1 MKYEAVIGLEVHTEL
16 QTKTKIFCSCRTS
29 FGADPN
35 TNVCP
40 VCLGLPGVLPVL
52 NKKVLEYA
60 VRAGLALN
68 CEISRFS
75 KFDRKN
81 YYYPDLPKNFQTS
94 QFDLPI
100 CEHGYLDVEVEGEKR
115 RIRITRAHM
124 EEDAGKLV
132 HHGTSITDSDY
143 SLVDYNRT
151 GTPLLE
157 IVSEPDMRSAKEAVA
172 YMEKM
177 RAILQYVGISD
188 CRMEE
193 GSLRCDANVS
203 VRPVGQKELG
213 TKTEIK
219 NINSFKGVE
228 RAIEYEA
235 MRQAELLE
243 DGGKVVQE
251 TRTWDEKE
259 GVTKSMRTKEEA
271 NDYRY
276 FPEPDLVP
284 FTVSDEYIENIR
296 KSLPELPDARKERYM
311 KEFGLS
317 SEDAVFMTNDK
328 ATADYFEAA
337 VDAGADPKA
346 CVNWLMG
353 EFASQLSTDGI
364 EIAKAPVSAEN
375 LAALLKL
382 ISKGTISG
390 KIAKKVFA
398 TMWKEGGNPE
408 EIVKAQGLVQISDT
422 AELSK
427 LVDEVV
433 GKNPKAVED
442 FKAGKKKA
450 VGALVGQ
457 IMKATKGKANPRVI
471 NELLNKKPQSL
482 RMTPT
487 KQRKTPA
494 FMKNRES

>member
-408 EIVKAQGLVQISDT
+408 DIVKAQGLVQISDT

-471 NELLNKKPQSL
+471 NELLNKKLQSL
-482 RMTPT
+482 
-487 KQRKTPA
+487 
-494 FMKNRES
+494 

>member
-16 QTKTKIFCSCRTS
+16 QTTTKIFCGCKTS
-29 FGADPN
+29 FGAEPN

-52 NKKVLEYA
+52 NKRVLEFA
-60 VRAGLALN
+60 VRAGFALN

-100 CEHGYLDVEVEGEKR
+100 CERGHLDIEVNGEKKQ
-115 RIRITRAHM
+115 IRITRAHM

-157 IVSEPDMRSAKEAVA
+157 IVTEPDMRSAKEAVA
-172 YMEKM
+172 YLEKM
-177 RAILQYVGISD
+177 RAILQYIGISD

-213 TKTEIK
+213 TKAEIK

-228 RAIEYEA
+228 KAIEYEA
-235 MRQAELLE
+235 LRQAEILE
-243 DGGKVVQE
+243 DGGKIIQE

-276 FPEPDLVP
+276 FPEPDLAP
-284 FTVSDEYIENIR
+284 FTVSEEYIEDIR
-296 KSLPELPDARKERYM
+296 KTLPELPDERRERYIAN
-311 KEFGLS
+311 FGLS
-317 SEDAVFMTNDK
+317 STDAQYMTNDK
-328 ATADYFEAA
+328 DTSDYFEKVVA
-337 VDAGADPKA
+337 AGADPKA
-346 CVNWLMG
+346 SVNWIMG
-353 EFASQLSTDGI
+353 EFASQLSNAGI
-364 EIAKAPVSAEN
+364 EIAKAPVTPEN
-375 LAALLKL
+375 LAKLLAL
-382 ISKGTISG
+382 IAKGTISG

-398 TMWKEGGNPE
+398 EMWKDGADPE

-422 AELSK
+422 GALKEL
-427 LVDEVV
+427 VV
-433 GKNPKAVED
+433 KVIANNPKAVED

-457 IMKATKGKANPRVI
+457 IMKETKGKANPKVI
-471 NELLNKKPQSL
+471 NELLNDELKKL
-482 RMTPT
+482 
-487 KQRKTPA
+487 
-494 FMKNRES
+494 

>member
-16 QTKTKIFCSCRTS
+16 QTTTKIFCGCKTS
-29 FGADPN
+29 FGAEPN

-52 NKKVLEYA
+52 NKRVLEFA

-100 CEHGYLDVEVEGEKR
+100 CERGHLDIEVNGEKKQ
-115 RIRITRAHM
+115 IRITRAHM

-157 IVSEPDMRSAKEAVA
+157 IVTEPDMRSAKEAVA
-172 YMEKM
+172 YLEKM
-177 RAILQYVGISD
+177 RAILQYIGISD

-213 TKTEIK
+213 TKAEIK
-219 NINSFKGVE
+219 NINSFKGVDK
-228 RAIEYEA
+228 AIEYEA
-235 MRQAELLE
+235 LRQAEILE
-243 DGGKVVQE
+243 DGGKIIQE

-276 FPEPDLVP
+276 FPEPDLAP
-284 FTVSDEYIENIR
+284 FTVSEEYIEDIR
-296 KSLPELPDARKERYM
+296 KTLPELPDERRERYIAN
-311 KEFGLS
+311 FGLS
-317 SEDAVFMTNDK
+317 STDAQYMTNDK
-328 ATADYFEAA
+328 DTSDYFEKVVA
-337 VDAGADPKA
+337 AGADPKA
-346 CVNWLMG
+346 SVNWIMG
-353 EFASQLSTDGI
+353 EFASQLSNAGI
-364 EIAKAPVSAEN
+364 EIAKAPVTPEN
-375 LAALLKL
+375 LAKLLAL
-382 ISKGTISG
+382 IAKGTISG

-398 TMWKEGGNPE
+398 EMWKDGADPE

-422 AELSK
+422 GALKEL
-427 LVDEVV
+427 VV
-433 GKNPKAVED
+433 KVIANNPKAVED

-457 IMKATKGKANPRVI
+457 IMKETKGKANPKVI
-471 NELLNKKPQSL
+471 NELLNDELKKL
-482 RMTPT
+482 
-487 KQRKTPA
+487 
-494 FMKNRES
+494 

>member
-311 KEFGLS
+311 KEFGLT

-337 VDAGADPKA
+337 VEAGADPKA

-408 EIVKAQGLVQISDT
+408 DIVKAQGLVQISDT

-471 NELLNKKPQSL
+471 NELLNKKLQSL
-482 RMTPT
+482 
-487 KQRKTPA
+487 
-494 FMKNRES
+494 

>member
-16 QTKTKIFCSCRTS
+16 HTATKIFCNCKTS

-52 NKKVLEYA
+52 NKKVLEFA

-100 CEHGYLDVEVEGEKR
+100 CEHGYLDVEVDGEVS

-132 HHGTSITDSDY
+132 HHGSSITTADY

-157 IVSEPDMRSAKEAVA
+157 IVSEPDMRSAKQAVA

-177 RAILQYVGISD
+177 RAILQYCGISD

-235 MRQAELLE
+235 LRQAEILE
-243 DGGKVVQE
+243 AGGTIKQE
-251 TRTWDEKE
+251 TRTWDENE
-259 GVTKSMRTKEEA
+259 GVTKSMRSKEEA

-296 KSLPELPDARKERYM
+296 KTLPELPDARKARYM
-311 KEFGLS
+311 ESYGLS
-317 SEDAVFMTNDK
+317 AYDAAYVTSDK
-328 ATADYFEAA
+328 DRADFFETM
-337 VDAGADPKA
+337 VKAGADAKEA
-346 CVNWLMG
+346 CNWLMG
-353 EFASQLSTDGI
+353 ELAGKLSENGL
-364 EIAKAPVSAEN
+364 EIKDSKVTPEAMAE
-375 LAALLKL
+375 LLKL
-382 ISKGTISG
+382 ITKGAISG
-390 KIAKKVFA
+390 KIAKKIFPE
-398 TMWKEGGNPE
+398 MWETGKSAET
-408 EIVKAQGLVQISDT
+408 IVKEQGLVQISDT
-422 AELSK
+422 GALEAM
-427 LVDEVV
+427 VDEAIAE
-433 GKNPKAVED
+433 NPKAVAD
-442 FKAGKKKA
+442 FKSGNKKA
-450 VGALVGQ
+450 MGAMIGQ
-457 IMKATKGKANPRVI
+457 IMKKSHGKANPRMVSGI
-471 NELLNKKPQSL
+471 LIKKLQAL
-482 RMTPT
+482 
-487 KQRKTPA
+487 
-494 FMKNRES
+494 

>member
-364 EIAKAPVSAEN
+364 EIAKTPVSAEN

-471 NELLNKKPQSL
+471 NELLNKKLQSL
-482 RMTPT
+482 
-487 KQRKTPA
+487 
-494 FMKNRES
+494 

>member
-16 QTKTKIFCSCRTS
+16 RTATKIFCSCKTS
-29 FGADPN
+29 FGAEPN

-52 NKKVLEYA
+52 NKKVLEFA
-60 VRAGLALN
+60 VRTGLALN

-94 QFDLPI
+94 QYDLPI
-100 CEHGYLDVEVEGEKR
+100 CEHGHLDIEVDGKKST
-115 RIRITRAHM
+115 IRITRAHM

-157 IVSEPDMRSAKEAVA
+157 IVSEPDIRSAKEAVA
-172 YMEKM
+172 YMEKL
-177 RAILQYVGISD
+177 RAILQYCGVSD
-188 CRMEE
+188 CKMEE
-193 GSLRCDANVS
+193 GSLRCDANIS

-219 NINSFKGVE
+219 NINSFRGVE

-235 MRQAELLE
+235 MRQAQLLE
-243 DGGKVVQE
+243 DGGTVVQE

-259 GVTKSMRTKEEA
+259 GVTKSMRKKEEA

-284 FTVSDEYIENIR
+284 FTVSDEYIEEIR
-296 KSLPELPDARKERYM
+296 KTLPELPDARKARYM
-311 KEFGLS
+311 ESYGL
-317 SEDAVFMTNDK
+317 DAYNADYLTNDK
-328 ATADYFEAA
+328 DRADYFEAMVA
-337 VDAGADPKA
+337 AGADPKEA
-346 CVNWLMG
+346 ANWLMG
-353 EFASQLSTDGI
+353 DFAKLLSRDGL
-364 EIAKAPVSAEN
+364 EMKAAPVKAADMAGL
-375 LAALLKL
+375 LAL
-382 ISKGTISG
+382 ITKGTISG
-390 KIAKKVFA
+390 KIAKQVFSE
-398 TMWKEGGNPE
+398 MWTSGKTPE
-408 EIVKAQGLVQISDT
+408 VIVKEKGLVQISDT
-422 AELSK
+422 GALEELA
-427 LVDEVV
+427 DRIIAA
-433 GKNPKAVED
+433 NPQSVAD

-450 VGALVGQ
+450 VGFLMGQ
-457 IMKATKGKANPRVI
+457 IMKETKGKANPQIVNGI
-471 NELLNKKPQSL
+471 LTKKLSEQ
-482 RMTPT
+482 
-487 KQRKTPA
+487 
-494 FMKNRES
+494 

>member
-16 QTKTKIFCSCRTS
+16 RTATKIFCSCKTS
-29 FGADPN
+29 FGAEPN

-52 NKKVLEYA
+52 NKKVLEFA
-60 VRAGLALN
+60 VRTGLALN
-68 CEISRFS
+68 CEISRYS

-94 QFDLPI
+94 QYDLPI
-100 CEHGYLDVEVEGEKR
+100 CEHGHLDIEVDGKKSTV
-115 RIRITRAHM
+115 RITRAHM

-157 IVSEPDMRSAKEAVA
+157 IVSEPDIRSAKEAVA
-172 YMEKM
+172 YMEKL
-177 RAILQYVGISD
+177 RAILQYCGVSD
-188 CRMEE
+188 CKMEE

-219 NINSFKGVE
+219 NINSFRGVE

-235 MRQAELLE
+235 TRQAQLLE
-243 DGGKVVQE
+243 DGGTVVQE

-259 GVTKSMRTKEEA
+259 GVTKSMRKKEEA

-284 FTVSDEYIENIR
+284 FTVSDEYIEEIR
-296 KSLPELPDARKERYM
+296 KTLPELPDARKARYM
-311 KEFGLS
+311 ESYGLAAY
-317 SEDAVFMTNDK
+317 DADYLTNDK
-328 ATADYFEAA
+328 DRADYFEAMVA
-337 VDAGADPKA
+337 AGAEPKEA
-346 CVNWLMG
+346 ANWLMG
-353 EFASQLSTDGI
+353 DFAKLLSRDNL
-364 EIAKAPVSAEN
+364 EMKAAPVQ
-375 LAALLKL
+375 AAAMADLLKL
-382 ISKGTISG
+382 IAKGTISG
-390 KIAKKVFA
+390 KIAKQVFA
-398 TMWKEGGNPE
+398 EMWTSGKDPE
-408 EIVKAQGLVQISDT
+408 TIVKEKGLVQISDT
-422 AELSK
+422 GALEELAAK
-427 LVDEVV
+427 VIAA
-433 GKNPKAVED
+433 NPQSVAD

-450 VGALVGQ
+450 VGFLMGQ
-457 IMKATKGKANPRVI
+457 IMKETKGKANPQVVNGI
-471 NELLNKKPQSL
+471 L
-482 RMTPT
+482 T
-487 KQRKTPA
+487 KMLSEQ
-494 FMKNRES
+494 

>member
-16 QTKTKIFCSCRTS
+16 QTTTKIFCGCKTS
-29 FGADPN
+29 FGAEPN

-52 NKKVLEYA
+52 NKRVLEFA

-100 CEHGYLDVEVEGEKR
+100 CERGHLDIEVNGEKKQ
-115 RIRITRAHM
+115 IRITRAHM

-157 IVSEPDMRSAKEAVA
+157 IVTEPDMRSAKEAVA
-172 YMEKM
+172 YLEKM
-177 RAILQYVGISD
+177 RAILQYIGISD

-213 TKTEIK
+213 TKAEIK

-228 RAIEYEA
+228 KAIEYEA
-235 MRQAELLE
+235 LRQAEILE
-243 DGGKVVQE
+243 DGGKIIQE

-276 FPEPDLVP
+276 FPEPDLAP
-284 FTVSDEYIENIR
+284 FTVSEEYIKDIR
-296 KSLPELPDARKERYM
+296 KTLPELPDERRERYIAN
-311 KEFGLS
+311 FGLS
-317 SEDAVFMTNDK
+317 STDAQYMTNDK
-328 ATADYFEAA
+328 DTSDYFEKVVA
-337 VDAGADPKA
+337 AGADPKA
-346 CVNWLMG
+346 SVNWIMG
-353 EFASQLSTDGI
+353 EFASQLSNAGI
-364 EIAKAPVSAEN
+364 EIAKAPVTPEN
-375 LAALLKL
+375 LAKLLAL
-382 ISKGTISG
+382 IAKGTISG

-398 TMWKEGGNPE
+398 EMWKDGADPE

-422 AELSK
+422 GALKEL
-427 LVDEVV
+427 VV
-433 GKNPKAVED
+433 KVIANNPKAVED

-457 IMKATKGKANPRVI
+457 IMKETKGKANPKVI
-471 NELLNKKPQSL
+471 NELLNDELKKL
-482 RMTPT
+482 
-487 KQRKTPA
+487 
-494 FMKNRES
+494 

>member
-16 QTKTKIFCSCRTS
+16 QTTTKIFCSCKTS

-177 RAILQYVGISD
+177 RAILQYIGVSD

-328 ATADYFEAA
+328 DTADYFEAA
-337 VDAGADPKA
+337 VAAGADPKA
-346 CVNWLMG
+346 AVNWLMG
-353 EFASQLSTDGI
+353 EFASQLSSDGI
-364 EIAKAPVSAEN
+364 EISKAPVSAEN
-375 LAALLKL
+375 LAGLLKL

-398 TMWKEGGNPE
+398 TMWKEGGKAE
-408 EIVKAQGLVQISDT
+408 DIVKAQGLVQISDT

-471 NELLNKKPQSL
+471 NELLNKKLQSL
-482 RMTPT
+482 
-487 KQRKTPA
+487 
-494 FMKNRES
+494 

>member
-16 QTKTKIFCSCRTS
+16 QTTTKIFCGCKTL
-29 FGADPN
+29 FGAEPN

-52 NKKVLEYA
+52 NKRVLEFA

-100 CEHGYLDVEVEGEKR
+100 CERGHLDIEVNGEKKQ
-115 RIRITRAHM
+115 IRITRAHM

-157 IVSEPDMRSAKEAVA
+157 IVTEPDMRSAKEAVA
-172 YMEKM
+172 YLEKM
-177 RAILQYVGISD
+177 RAILQYIGISD

-213 TKTEIK
+213 TKAEIK

-228 RAIEYEA
+228 KAIEYEA
-235 MRQAELLE
+235 LRQAEILE
-243 DGGKVVQE
+243 DGGKIIQE

-276 FPEPDLVP
+276 FPEPDLAP
-284 FTVSDEYIENIR
+284 FTVSEEYIEDIR
-296 KSLPELPDARKERYM
+296 KTLPELPDERRERYIAN
-311 KEFGLS
+311 FGLS
-317 SEDAVFMTNDK
+317 STDAQYMTNDK
-328 ATADYFEAA
+328 DTSDYFEKVVA
-337 VDAGADPKA
+337 AGADPKA
-346 CVNWLMG
+346 SVNWIMG
-353 EFASQLSTDGI
+353 EFASQLSNAGI
-364 EIAKAPVSAEN
+364 EIAKAPVTPEN
-375 LAALLKL
+375 LAKLLAL
-382 ISKGTISG
+382 IAKGTISG

-398 TMWKEGGNPE
+398 EMWKDGADPE

-422 AELSK
+422 GALKEL
-427 LVDEVV
+427 VV
-433 GKNPKAVED
+433 KVIANNPKAVED

-457 IMKATKGKANPRVI
+457 IMKETKGKANPKVI
-471 NELLNKKPQSL
+471 NELLNDELKKL
-482 RMTPT
+482 
-487 KQRKTPA
+487 
-494 FMKNRES
+494 

>member
-16 QTKTKIFCSCRTS
+16 RTATKIFCSCKTS
-29 FGADPN
+29 FGAEPN

-52 NKKVLEYA
+52 NKKVLEFA
-60 VRAGLALN
+60 VRTGLALN

-94 QFDLPI
+94 QYDLPI
-100 CEHGYLDVEVEGEKR
+100 CEHGHLDIEVDGKKST
-115 RIRITRAHM
+115 IRITRAHM

-157 IVSEPDMRSAKEAVA
+157 IVSEPDIRSAKEAVA
-172 YMEKM
+172 YMEKL
-177 RAILQYVGISD
+177 RAILQYCGVSD
-188 CRMEE
+188 CKMEE
-193 GSLRCDANVS
+193 GSLRCDANIS

-219 NINSFKGVE
+219 NINSFRGVE

-235 MRQAELLE
+235 MRQAQLLE
-243 DGGKVVQE
+243 DGGTVVQE

-259 GVTKSMRTKEEA
+259 GVTKSMRKKEEA

-284 FTVSDEYIENIR
+284 FTVSDEYIEEIR
-296 KSLPELPDARKERYM
+296 RTLPELPDARKARYM
-311 KEFGLS
+311 AEYGL
-317 SEDAVFMTNDK
+317 DAYNADYLTNDK
-328 ATADYFEAA
+328 DRADYFEAMVA
-337 VDAGADPKA
+337 AGADPKDA
-346 CVNWLMG
+346 ANWLMG
-353 EFASQLSTDGI
+353 DFAKLLSRDGL
-364 EIAKAPVSAEN
+364 EMKDAPVK
-375 LAALLKL
+375 AADMADLLKL
-382 ISKGTISG
+382 ITKGTISG
-390 KIAKKVFA
+390 KIAKQVFSE
-398 TMWKEGGNPE
+398 MWTSGKTPE
-408 EIVKAQGLVQISDT
+408 TIVKEKGLVQISDT
-422 AELSK
+422 GALEELA
-427 LVDEVV
+427 DRIIAA
-433 GKNPKAVED
+433 NPQSVAD

-450 VGALVGQ
+450 VGFLMGQ
-457 IMKATKGKANPRVI
+457 IMKETKGKANPQIVNGI
-471 NELLNKKPQSL
+471 LTKKLSEQ
-482 RMTPT
+482 
-487 KQRKTPA
+487 
-494 FMKNRES
+494 

>member
-16 QTKTKIFCSCRTS
+16 QTTTKIFCGCKTS
-29 FGADPN
+29 FGAEPN

-52 NKKVLEYA
+52 NKRVLEFA

-100 CEHGYLDVEVEGEKR
+100 CERGHLDIEVNGEKKQ
-115 RIRITRAHM
+115 IRITRAHM

-157 IVSEPDMRSAKEAVA
+157 IVTEPDMRSAKEAVA
-172 YMEKM
+172 YLEKM
-177 RAILQYVGISD
+177 RAILQYIGISD

-228 RAIEYEA
+228 KAIEYEA
-235 MRQAELLE
+235 LRQAEILE
-243 DGGKVVQE
+243 DGGKIIQE

-276 FPEPDLVP
+276 FPEPDLAP
-284 FTVSDEYIENIR
+284 FTVSEEYIEDIR
-296 KSLPELPDARKERYM
+296 KTLPELPDERRERYIAN
-311 KEFGLS
+311 FGLS
-317 SEDAVFMTNDK
+317 STDAQYMTNDK
-328 ATADYFEAA
+328 DTSDYFEKVVA
-337 VDAGADPKA
+337 AGADPKA
-346 CVNWLMG
+346 SVNWIMG
-353 EFASQLSTDGI
+353 EFASQLSNAGI
-364 EIAKAPVSAEN
+364 EIAKAPVTPEN
-375 LAALLKL
+375 LAKLLAL
-382 ISKGTISG
+382 IAKGAISG

-398 TMWKEGGNPE
+398 EMWKDGADPE

-422 AELSK
+422 GALKEL
-427 LVDEVV
+427 VV
-433 GKNPKAVED
+433 KVIANNPKAVED

-457 IMKATKGKANPRVI
+457 IMKETKGKANPKVI
-471 NELLNKKPQSL
+471 NELLNDELKKL
-482 RMTPT
+482 
-487 KQRKTPA
+487 
-494 FMKNRES
+494 